1 MTNQE
6 LLKQAKDQVAQQ
18 TTRPGELCTYLN
30 WDQLVEIGPS
40 WKVVEVL
47 EKAANL
53 AIQIGKQEWWDLAY
67 KRQEEAIQSAR
78 EEAAPTLS
86 KEDFFKLIG
95 ADWNHAN
102 ANIIWDTLDQHGYKI
117 KKLTAP
123 GR

>member
-1 MTNQE
+1 MTNESILQ
-6 LLKQAKDQVAQQ
+6 QAKDQVAKKSNYSDWKSMEDFLVGD
-18 TTRPGELCTYLN
+18 GETQGGRSLYNMRLIN
-30 WDQLVEIGPS
+30 
-40 WKVVEVL
+40 
-47 EKAANL
+47 
-53 AIQIGKQEWWDLAY
+53 AY
-67 KRQEEAIQSAR
+67 ELAIQSAR